1 MTFDLGQNKVLVFGL
16 GISGSWAA
24 RWLASLGAVVRIVD
38 SREMELLD
46 PGVCSEMAGLGVSVE
61 TGFHRKSQVEN
72 VDLIVISP
80 GIPLDIPAL
89 KHARSLGIPVLGEM
103 ELASRFVHSPII
115 AVTGTNGKSTVTSLI
130 GAMLAEGGC
139 DVFVGGNL
147 GTPLSA
153 LAASGAEP
161 DWAVLEVSSFQLDT
175 VEFFRPYI
183 SVILNIT
190 PDHLDRYP
198 DYQAYV
204 SSKMRIFA
212 CQSEGHSLVVNDEDP
227 MLAAV
232 SPPQGVKK
240 FSFGVSGY
248 PGRQA
253 YFQDGRVVV
262 KTVEDEEAVEISI
275 ARARLVGRHNI
286 ENIIASALVARLAAV
301 DAPSIQRAV
310 DRFEGLPHRME
321 LVCEQRGVA
330 FYDDSKATN
339 AAAAASAVSGID
351 RPVILIAGGRG
362 KGEGYGPLVEAAKGK
377 VKAAVFIGE
386 SKRLLAKAFK
396 GLIPFETAVDME
408 EAVKKAVASAVP
420 GDAVLLAPACSSF
433 DMFKDYAQRGSAFA
447 AAVERI
453 ANG

>member
-1 MTFDLGQNKVLVFGL
+1 VTFDPGQKKVLVFGL

-24 RWLASLGAVVRIVD
+24 RWLASLGAVVRIAD
-38 SREMELLD
+38 SREVELLD
-46 PGVCSEMAGLGVSVE
+46 PGVLSEMARLGISVE
-61 TGFHRKSQVEN
+61 TGPHRKRQVED
-72 VDLIVISP
+72 VDLVLISP
-80 GIPLDIPAL
+80 GIPLDLPAL
-89 KHARSLGIPVLGEM
+89 QHARSMGIPVLGEM
-103 ELASRFVHSPII
+103 ELASRFIASPII

-130 GAMLAEGGC
+130 GAMLAEAGR

-161 DWAVLEVSSFQLDT
+161 DWAVLEVSSFQLDS
-175 VEFFRPYI
+175 VEFFRPCI

-198 DYQAYV
+198 DYQVYV
-204 SSKMRIFA
+204 GSKMHIFA
-212 CQSEGHSLVVNDEDP
+212 RQSEGDSLVVNDDDP
-227 MLAAV
+227 MLAMV
-232 SPPQGVKK
+232 SPPDGVKK
-240 FSFGVSGY
+240 FSFGKIDY
-248 PGRQA
+248 PGRHA
-253 YFQDGRVVV
+253 FFQDGRVIV
-262 KTVEDEEAVEISI
+262 KTGENEEAVEIST
-275 ARARLVGRHNI
+275 ARTRLAGGHNI

-301 DAPSIQRAV
+301 DVPSIQRAV

-339 AAAAASAVSGID
+339 AAAAASAVSGMD
-351 RPVILIAGGRG
+351 RPVVLIAGGRG
-362 KGEGYGPLVEAAKGK
+362 KGGSYGPLVEASKGK
-377 VKAAVFIGE
+377 VRGAVFIGE
-386 SKRLLAKAFK
+386 STRLLAKAFE
-396 GLIPFETAVDME
+396 GLVPFETAVDME
-408 EAVKKAVASAVP
+408 EAVKKAVALAVP

-433 DMFKDYAQRGSAFA
+433 DMFKNYEQRGKAFA